1 METIEKHFEGLSE
14 CRLPPEAADYGFDD
28 RTWDGSRYI
37 VSLKNWENGRSKL
50 LKNENGRR
58 WFLWINIKMGTKK
71 CEKCGFFYQIENGS
85 KKIL

>member
-1 METIEKHFEGLSE
+1 MEDQNF
-14 CRLPPEAADYGFDD
+14 
-28 RTWDGSRYI
+28 
-37 VSLKNWENGRSKL
+37 
-50 LKNENGRR
+50 LKNESGRR